1 MRVRNAIK
9 SEQDAFSGPLRIK
22 QFTAEELL
30 EEQRQENGRSRM
42 IEA

>member
-9 SEQDAFSGPLRIK
+9 SEQEDAFPGPLRIK

-30 EEQRQENGRSRM
+30 EEQR
-42 IEA
+42 